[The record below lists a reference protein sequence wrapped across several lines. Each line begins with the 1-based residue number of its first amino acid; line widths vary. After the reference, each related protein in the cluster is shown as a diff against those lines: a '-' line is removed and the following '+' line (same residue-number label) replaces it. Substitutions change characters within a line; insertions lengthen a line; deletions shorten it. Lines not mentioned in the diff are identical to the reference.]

1 MKKLV
6 VIFMAVVLFAGI
18 AYAEEKITLSTYYP
32 APYGDY
38 EKLTVETEFL
48 PPRMTTSERNLIPSP
63 PNGSIIYNTTTDKI
77 NFRNPDGWQILSIE

>member
-6 VIFMAVVLFAGI
+6 VVFMAVVLFAGI

-38 EKLTVETEFL
+38 EELTVETEFL
-48 PPRMTTSERNLIPSP
+48 PPRMTTSERDTITSP
-63 PNGSIIYNTTTDKI
+63 PNGSIIYNTVTHKI
-77 NFRNPDGWQILSIE
+77 NFRNASGWQELSIE